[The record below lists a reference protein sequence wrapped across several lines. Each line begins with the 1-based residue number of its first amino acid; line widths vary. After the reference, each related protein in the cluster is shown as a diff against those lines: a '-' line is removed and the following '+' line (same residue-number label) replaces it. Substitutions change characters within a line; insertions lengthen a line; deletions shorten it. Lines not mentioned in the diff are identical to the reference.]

1 MQLRRHPFVK
11 LQIPQWQK
19 KYIKLASS
27 INILTCIQWSDP
39 LSFHIEK
46 IHTKRQVLTKKR
58 LVQRRWSQ
66 AKKNPVTPL
75 QREILG
81 SRTCSHRQERWSL
94 EKEMR
99 VTSKAGLSSQ
109 FCLGPA
115 SSNAFLRKRETWKD
129 RKNELQGNFNTLPK
143 FIWHNNMSMEC

>member
-11 LQIPQWQK
+11 LQIPQWKK
-19 KYIKLASS
+19 KYIKLVSS
-27 INILTCIQWSDP
+27 INILTYIQWSDP

-81 SRTCSHRQERWSL
+81 SRSKKASSRDMLPQTGKVITGKGDESHKQSWSL
-94 EKEMR
+94 ITVLPRTSFQQCLPEK
-99 VTSKAGLSSQ
+99 KGNL
-109 FCLGPA
+109 
-115 SSNAFLRKRETWKD
+115 KRQKKWIT
-129 RKNELQGNFNTLPK
+129 GK
-143 FIWHNNMSMEC
+143 F